1 MGMKISEMS
10 LPDLRMVL
18 RDFPW
23 FPLAHIELVR
33 RISPVDSGTE
43 SELERASLY
52 VWSRGELYRIVRE
65 RNGKEDFSDEDI
77 TDQLRLE
84 LAGKGVTSSDGGRP
98 GVIVVGGDYFS
109 SEDLDQV
116 SSQDK
121 NMSFLDRLASSKD
134 NEEAEQP
141 VARQF
146 DDFQF
151 YTETLAKI
159 YAQQG
164 YFDRAKEVYSKL
176 ILLYPE
182 KSAYF
187 ATLIENLKQ

>member
-1 MGMKISEMS
+1 MNISEMS
-10 LPDLRMVL
+10 LPDLRLVL
-18 RDFPW
+18 QEFPW

-43 SELERASLY
+43 SELERAALH

-65 RNGKEDFSDEDI
+65 RSGKVDFSDSDI

-84 LAGKGVTSSDGGRP
+84 MSGRGVSGHGSGKQ

-109 SEDLDQV
+109 SEDLDEV
-116 SSQDK
+116 SSQDR
-121 NMSFLDRLASSKD
+121 NLSFLDRLATSQDGEVSD
-134 NEEAEQP
+134 QP
-141 VARQF
+141 SGRQF

-164 YFDRAKEVYSKL
+164 YFDRAKEVYTKL

-187 ATLIENLKQ
+187 ASLIENLKQ